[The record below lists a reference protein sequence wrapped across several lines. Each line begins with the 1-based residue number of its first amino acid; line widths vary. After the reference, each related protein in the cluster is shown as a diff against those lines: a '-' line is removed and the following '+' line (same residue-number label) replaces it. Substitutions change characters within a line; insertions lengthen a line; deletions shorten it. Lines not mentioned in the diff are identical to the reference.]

1 MSVTAPRR
9 SRLRGVAVI
18 TVMLIAAVTSAIAVG
33 IASRQRV
40 EIARTSS
47 AASVDEAVRLVREL
61 EREAADTL
69 AKDSRLSNTDD
80 RAEPWATVSVSQ
92 RSASGSAS
100 GSLED
105 LQGRFNLT
113 NLAPAYLNAGGS
125 PADESVDEPPQV
137 SLVAPPPA
145 PGASPGPAWPRP
157 DAGPGEGAGQAGDDA
172 QPRYRAW
179 VCNGGEC
186 GWQIVSQG
194 QAAAIIDERW
204 DDNQVVGDSF
214 LAGRYFSGTS
224 GEAAPATEDRSV
236 PSQDPVLPGPTDR
249 AGPGPDAAA
258 DPEQERG
265 GRGLSRLEVA
275 EMRFRL
281 LLGELEI
288 DPAIVQAILD
298 WTDADSDARF
308 PNGAEDAYYLDLERP
323 YRAANRPLASVRE
336 LLLVRGV
343 TQAIFEKLAPH
354 VTVLAEPTALNVNT
368 ASETVLMSLGPG
380 IDRSTA
386 TLLINLR
393 ETQAFASVDAFLNHP
408 LLLGRLLDPT
418 DLSVRSAWFALK
430 SASEIGALRLSH
442 VSVFHR
448 PAGSATVVARRRSY
462 FDG

>member
-1 MSVTAPRR
+1 MSGNAPRPA
-9 SRLRGVAVI
+9 RLRGVAVI

-33 IASRQRV
+33 IAGRQRV

-69 AKDSRLSNTDD
+69 AKDSRVSNTDD

-92 RSASGSAS
+92 RSASGSAR
-100 GSLED
+100 GSLDD

-113 NLAPAYLNAGGS
+113 NLAPAHLNAGG
-125 PADESVDEPPQV
+125 PLAGESTDEPPQV
-137 SLVAPPPA
+137 SLIAPPAA
-145 PGASPGPAWPRP
+145 PGASPGSAWPRP
-157 DAGPGEGAGQAGDDA
+157 DGAPGEGAVQAGDDA

-179 VCNGGEC
+179 VCNGSEC
-186 GWQIVSQG
+186 GWRIVSQG
-194 QAAAIIDERW
+194 QAAAIIDEGW

-214 LAGRYFSGTS
+214 LAGRYFSGTN
-224 GEAAPATEDRSV
+224 GAAAPAAEGNG
-236 PSQDPVLPGPTDR
+236 LPGRDSVGPGSPDG
-249 AGPGPDAAA
+249 AGPVQDAAA
-258 DPEQERG
+258 APEDGQG

-281 LLGELEI
+281 LLQELGIEA
-288 DPAIVQAILD
+288 AIVQAILD

-343 TQAIFEKLAPH
+343 TQAVFEKLAPH
-354 VTVLAEPTALNVNT
+354 VTVIAEPTAINVNT
-368 ASETVLMSLGPG
+368 APETVLMSLGPG

-393 ETQAFASVDAFLNHP
+393 ETQAFTSVDAFLNHP

-418 DLSVRSAWFALK
+418 DLSVRSAWFALS
-430 SASEIGALRLSH
+430 SASEVGALRLSH